1 MTGNVKLCC
10 MVLPSLGFV
19 LRGREFQ
26 RLSCPVAFGKT
37 DLCVLSSGLLS
48 RAPRFRG
55 EVVCPVVK
63 DLVCLS
69 ELPLIPMLRQYE
81 QSDVAVVF
89 KSNRKFL
96 LFKFVRRLSWFL
108 RPSWLPW

>member
-10 MVLPSLGFV
+10 MVLRRLGLV

-26 RLSCPVAFGKT
+26 RLSCPVACWKDC

-55 EVVCPVVK
+55 EVVCPAVK

-69 ELPLIPMLRQYE
+69 ELFLIPTLHQYE
-81 QSDVAVVF
+81 QSAVAEVF
-89 KSNRKFL
+89 PPASRIPW
-96 LFKFVRRLSWFL
+96 LSSL
-108 RPSWLPW
+108 ELMLTGALGEV